1 MLVPQVLSMNR
12 RGVLAALSGAVV
24 AVLLVSVATSGK
36 VVLFER
42 YPDISLERGE
52 VDTNT
57 DPLFG
62 LDLGEEETE
71 VFKIWEVD
79 LPDLLATVL
88 QVVLIAAA
96 VALLISLWNRRPRL
110 QWRKARPPED
120 FDVLDDL
127 ARLVAADAAA
137 QRTLL
142 AVGTPRNAIVACW
155 LRLEA
160 LTAEAGFERDPAD
173 TSEEFTSRILHQ
185 FAIDPF
191 AVDRLAGLY
200 REARFSSHP
209 MGEADRAAAID
220 TLDAVHS
227 GLRQGAEVQT

>member
-1 MLVPQVLSMNR
+1 MNR
-12 RGVLAALSGAVV
+12 RSALAALSGVV
-24 AVLLVSVATSGK
+24 IAVLLVSVSTSGK

-52 VDTNT
+52 VDTTT

-62 LDLGEEETE
+62 LDLGEEETD

-79 LPDLLATVL
+79 LPDFLATVL

-96 VALLISLWNRRPRL
+96 VALLVSLWNRRPRL

-142 AVGTPRNAIVACW
+142 AIGSPRNAIVACW
-155 LRLEA
+155 LRLET

-173 TSEEFTSRILHQ
+173 TSEEFTSRILNQ
-185 FAIDPF
+185 FAIDSSS
-191 AVDRLAGLY
+191 VDRLAGLY
-200 REARFSSHP
+200 REARFSSHH
-209 MGEADRAAAID
+209 MGEAERAAAIE
-220 TLDAVHS
+220 TLDALHG
-227 GLRQGAEVQT
+227 GLRRSDEVQT